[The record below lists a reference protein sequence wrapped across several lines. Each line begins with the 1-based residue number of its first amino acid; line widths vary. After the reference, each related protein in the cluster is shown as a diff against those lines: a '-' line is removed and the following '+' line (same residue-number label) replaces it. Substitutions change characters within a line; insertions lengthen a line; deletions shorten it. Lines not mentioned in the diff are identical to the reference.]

1 MILLDTNVLVALV
14 DPRDPLRPRVER
26 DLPRLHRAGLVV
38 TLPVLTESLHFLPG
52 RALREQ
58 LVDVLVTLA
67 VRVMSPL
74 PDLRLI
80 LSWLIRY
87 ADSAPD
93 FTDAYLVAVTA
104 TQKRMRVWTYD
115 HEFSTIWRRPDGSK
129 VPLAMQG

>member
-26 DLPRLHRAGLVV
+26 DLPRLQRSGLIV

-58 LVDVLVTLA
+58 LVDVLVALA
-67 VRVMSPL
+67 VRVINPI
-74 PDLRLI
+74 PDLHGI

-93 FTDAYLVAVTA
+93 FTDAYLVAITA
-104 TQKRMRVWTYD
+104 THKRMRIWTYD
-115 HEFSTIWRRPDGSK
+115 HGFSTIWRRADGSK
-129 VPLAMQG
+129 VPLAVQG